1 MTRRL
6 TQREQKKEFL
16 KLYADF
22 LENFG
27 DVLDILNQNHQKK
40 LGHPIPPVLQV
51 ALKQFY
57 ESQYIRLR
65 VLLQGETFLL
75 SEGLEILKIATA
87 LSRSD
92 EGIDRLEKL
101 ILASKLL

>member
-1 MTRRL
+1 MTRQP
-6 TQREQKKEFL
+6 TQKEQKKEFL

-22 LENFG
+22 LENFD
-27 DVLDILNQNHQKK
+27 DVLDILNQNHQKE
-40 LGHPIPPVLQV
+40 LGHPIPTVLQI

-57 ESQYIRLR
+57 EDQYIRLR
-65 VLLQGETFLL
+65 VLLQGETLSL

>member
-6 TQREQKKEFL
+6 TQREQKEEFL

-40 LGHPIPPVLQV
+40 LGHPIPLVLQV

-65 VLLQGETFLL
+65 VLLQGETFPL
-75 SEGLEILKIATA
+75 SEGLEILKIATT